1 MKSIKLKLL
10 IFIGM
15 IVIVCSSI
23 LIHRTYTS
31 VTSYV
36 ENLTKQQLG
45 LALNFDLAI
54 REYVAETIRPMMFD
68 LVGKGKF
75 IPETM
80 STSFVARS
88 IFEKVR
94 RNYPDYIIKF
104 ASGNP
109 RNPVNQ
115 AGPEELNMITYF
127 NQNHDHTV
135 WTGEIAM
142 SGRKYLATFSAMR
155 MEKSCLSC
163 HGNPKDA
170 PIELIN
176 RYGPDASFYRPLG
189 EVVGMDTIAVPSDTV
204 EKLLLSE
211 KFKNLGFL
219 GMVILLLI
227 SSLVFVFKFVI
238 TDRLSKI
245 TNHFLDVEK
254 QSEKLEIRSVEIKGR
269 DEIAALVTSFNKL
282 AKKLNNT
289 YDQLTL
295 EIERRE
301 QVQKALKESEHR
313 FRTVIDHA
321 PIVIWTVDQDGK
333 ISFSKGRVLDKLGLR
348 HEEVVGRSVFDMYAD
363 NKQIVSDTHRA
374 LAGEIFSSVTE
385 VEDIV
390 FENRYSP
397 LKDAQGSVT
406 GAIGVAMDI
415 TERENAENAMRESE
429 EKYRNLFDL
438 ESDALALIDIENR
451 NMLDVNA
458 SFIKLYGY
466 TKEEI
471 LCMEITDFSAEPDK
485 TEKSIQDL
493 EKFIPLRY
501 HKKKDGAVFP
511 VEITAN
517 NYEYK
522 ERKVLIAA
530 VRDITNRKVIE
541 QQIEKSLKEKEL
553 LLSEIHHRVKNNFEI
568 ISSLLDMSS
577 MGTQNLEIKNLLL
590 ASRARIYSMALIH
603 SQLYQSDRF
612 DRVDMAIHIGELTEH
627 LQFLYGSEKKVNLK
641 IEPSEVYL
649 SIKQAIPCALILN
662 ELITN
667 SLKHAFV
674 DKEQG
679 KILIS
684 IHNAND
690 NTVLLRVKDDGE
702 GIPGGIEVR
711 PAGSLGLELVN
722 HLVVGQLKG
731 EIRFNNDDGTDVCIE
746 FKRL

>member
-10 IFIGM
+10 IFVGI
-15 IVIVCSSI
+15 IVLTCSAMLFQRS
-23 LIHRTYTS
+23 YSS
-31 VTSYV
+31 VTSNI
-36 ENLTKQQLG
+36 ENLTQQQLD

-54 REYVAETIRPMMFD
+54 REYVFETVRPIMFR
-68 LVGKGKF
+68 LVSEGTF

-80 STSFVARS
+80 STSYFARQV
-88 IFEKVR
+88 FEKVGKQF
-94 RNYPDYIIKF
+94 PDYIIKF

-115 AGPEELNMITYF
+115 AGPEELKMIRYF
-127 NQNHDHTV
+127 NDNPGNTV
-135 WTGEIAM
+135 WTGEIDI
-142 SGRKYLATFSAMR
+142 GDREYLATFSAMR
-155 MEKSCLSC
+155 MEKACLRC
-163 HGNPKDA
+163 HGNPADA
-170 PIELIN
+170 PIELIK
-176 RYGPDASFYRPLG
+176 RYGSDASFYLPLG
-189 EVVGMDTIAVPSDTV
+189 EVVGLDTIAIPSDTV
-204 EKLLLSE
+204 NKLLLSE

-219 GMVILLLI
+219 GAVILLL
-227 SSLVFVFKFVI
+227 SASLIFVFKFVI

-245 TNHFLDVEK
+245 SNHFSDVEK
-254 QSEKLEIRSVEIKGR
+254 QSDGLKIGGIEITGE
-269 DEIAALVTSFNKL
+269 DEIAGLAKNFNKL
-282 AKKLNNT
+282 AERLNNT
-289 YDQLTL
+289 HTKLKTESED
-295 EIERRE
+295 RKKA
-301 QVQKALKESEHR
+301 QKAL
-313 FRTVIDHA
+313 
-321 PIVIWTVDQDGK
+321 
-333 ISFSKGRVLDKLGLR
+333 
-348 HEEVVGRSVFDMYAD
+348 
-363 NKQIVSDTHRA
+363 
-374 LAGEIFSSVTE
+374 
-385 VEDIV
+385 
-390 FENRYSP
+390 
-397 LKDAQGSVT
+397 
-406 GAIGVAMDI
+406 
-415 TERENAENAMRESE
+415 RESE
-429 EKYRNLFDL
+429 EKYRKLFEM
-438 ESDALALIDIENR
+438 ESDALVLIDIENR
-451 NMLDVNA
+451 NMLDANA

-466 TKEEI
+466 TKEEM

-485 TEKSIQDL
+485 TEKSIQDF

-501 HKKKDGAVFP
+501 HKKKDGTVFP

-731 EIRFNNDDGTDVCIE
+731 EIRFNNDDGTDICIE